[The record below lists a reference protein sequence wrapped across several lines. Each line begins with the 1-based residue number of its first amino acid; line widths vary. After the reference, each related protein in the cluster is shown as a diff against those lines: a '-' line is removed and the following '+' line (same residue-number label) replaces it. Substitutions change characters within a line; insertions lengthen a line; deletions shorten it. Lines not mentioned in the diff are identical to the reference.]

1 MNQGFS
7 SAIASSGAIYL
18 KARGFLLLSNMNS
31 PEDIKKLTIPQLTRL
46 AEEIREFLIVNLAK
60 TGGHLAPNLGVV
72 ELTLALH
79 YYFNSPRDKLIWDV
93 GHQAYVHK
101 LLTGRRELFPTLR
114 QYKGLCGFPK
124 MSESAHDVWETG
136 HSSTS
141 LSAAMG
147 MAAARDLKGEKNHVV
162 AVIGDGALTGGMAL
176 EALNHIGHEKKNV
189 IVILNDNEM
198 SIAPNVGAL
207 HNYLGKL
214 RTDSTYKR
222 AKDELEHLLKSI
234 PSVGGKL
241 AQLAERFKDSMKYLL
256 VSGVLFE
263 EFGFTYI
270 GPIDGHN
277 LDLLLD
283 ALKTASQ
290 TKGPVLVHAITKKGK
305 GYAPAEADSVKW
317 HGIGT
322 YKIESGESAKSAPTY
337 TSVFAD
343 TMIRLAKEDKR
354 VVAITPA
361 MPAGSGLIK
370 FGKIFPDRL
379 FDVGIAEQH
388 ACTFSAAL
396 ALQGMKPVYAVY
408 STFLQRAYDQLI
420 HDVARQKCNVVFAV
434 DRAGLVGADGE
445 THQGVYDIAF
455 MRAIPHMVIMAPK
468 DENELQHM
476 MKTAL
481 VYDEGPISYRY
492 PRLNVRGVKM
502 DEELKVLPIGKAEI
516 VSEGKG
522 VAILSFGH
530 IFEIAEQA
538 VQMLRQESIYPMLVN
553 ARFCKPLDEELL
565 IQLAKEGYELI
576 TVEEGSVSGGFGSAV
591 MEFLAQAG
599 YHDTVV
605 TPFGVPDYFVEHGS
619 VKEQRAEVGLTADAI
634 AARVRSSILP
644 SKQRA

>member
-1 MNQGFS
+1 M
-7 SAIASSGAIYL
+7 
-18 KARGFLLLSNMNS
+18 LLANINS
-31 PEDIKKLTIPQLTRL
+31 PKDLKKLTIPQLNKL
-46 AEEIREFLIVNLAK
+46 ASEIRSFLVENLAK

-72 ELTLALH
+72 ELTVALH
-79 YYFNSPRDKLIWDV
+79 YLFDSPVDKLIWDV

-101 LLTGRRELFPTLR
+101 ILTGRRDLFPTLR

-124 MSESAHDVWETG
+124 MSESPHDVWETG

-147 MAAARDLKGEKNHVV
+147 MATARDLKGEKHNVV

-176 EALNHIGHEKKNV
+176 EALNHIGHEKKKL
-189 IVILNDNEM
+189 IVVLNDNEM

-214 RTDSTYKR
+214 RSANNYQR
-222 AKDELEHLLKSI
+222 AKDELESLLKSI
-234 PSVGGKL
+234 PAVGGKL
-241 AQLAERFKDSMKYLL
+241 AHFAERIKDSLKYLL

-263 EFGFTYI
+263 ELGLTYI

-277 LDLLLD
+277 IELLLA
-283 ALKTASQ
+283 ALRTASQ
-290 TKGPVLVHAITKKGK
+290 TNGPVLIHAITKKGK

-343 TMIRLAKEDKR
+343 TMIRLAEQDKR
-354 VVAITPA
+354 IVAVTPA
-361 MPAGSGLIK
+361 MPAGSGLLK
-370 FGKIFPDRL
+370 FGERFPDRL

-388 ACTFSAAL
+388 ACTFAAGL
-396 ALQGMKPVYAVY
+396 ATQGLKPVFAVY

-420 HDVARQKCNVVFAV
+420 HDVARQKLNVVFAV

-455 MRAIPHMVIMAPK
+455 MRAIPNMVIMAPK

-476 MKTAL
+476 MQTAMA
-481 VYDEGPISYRY
+481 YDDGPISFRY
-492 PRLNVRGVKM
+492 PRLNITGVKM
-502 DEELKVLPIGKAEI
+502 DEEMHVLPIGKAEI
-516 VSEGKG
+516 VKEGTG

-530 IFEIAEQA
+530 VFELAEQA
-538 VQMLRQESIYPMLVN
+538 VNQLNSEGIFPMLVN

-565 IQLAKEGYELI
+565 LRLAKEGYEII
-576 TVEEGSVSGGFGSAV
+576 TVEEGAVSGGFGSAV
-591 MEFLAQAG
+591 LEFYARNG
-599 YHDTVV
+599 YHTVPV
-605 TPFGVPDYFVEHGS
+605 ETIGIPDYFVEHGS
-619 VKEQRAEVGLTADAI
+619 VKEQRQEVGLTAERI
-634 AARVRSSILP
+634 AASVRAILP
-644 SKQRA
+644 VTKQRA

>member
-1 MNQGFS
+1 M
-7 SAIASSGAIYL
+7 
-18 KARGFLLLSNMNS
+18 LLEKINNPDDL
-31 PEDIKKLTIPQLTRL
+31 KKLKLQQLSQL
-46 AEEIREFLIVNLAK
+46 ADEIRSFLVENLSK

-72 ELTLALH
+72 ELTIALH
-79 YYFNSPRDKLIWDV
+79 YVFNSPKDKLIWDV

-101 LLTGRRELFPTLR
+101 MLTGRRDQFATLR

-124 MSESAHDVWETG
+124 REESPHDVWETG

-147 MAAARDLKGEKNHVV
+147 MAAARDLQKQKHHVV
-162 AVIGDGALTGGMAL
+162 AVIGDGALTGGMAF

-214 RTDSTYKR
+214 RSATNYQR

-234 PSVGGKL
+234 PAVGGKL
-241 AQLAERFKDSMKYLL
+241 AHFAERVKDSLKYLL

-263 EFGFTYI
+263 ELGFTYI

-277 LDLLLD
+277 VELLMD
-283 ALKTASQ
+283 ALRTAST

-343 TMIRLAKEDKR
+343 TMIELAKEDAR
-354 VVAITPA
+354 LVAVTPA
-361 MPAGSGLIK
+361 MPAGSGLLK
-370 FGKIFPDRL
+370 FAEHFPDRM

-388 ACTFSAAL
+388 ACTFCAGL
-396 ALQGMKPVYAVY
+396 AIQGLKPVYAVY

-420 HDVARQKCNVVFAV
+420 HDVARQKLNVVFAV

-455 MRAIPHMVIMAPK
+455 MRAIPNMVIMAPK
-468 DENELQHM
+468 DENELRHM
-476 MKTAL
+476 MKTAMM
-481 VYDEGPISYRY
+481 YDDGPISYRY
-492 PRLNVRGVKM
+492 PRLNVRGVRM
-502 DEELKVLPIGKAEI
+502 DETLHVLPIGKAEI
-516 VSEGKG
+516 VREGKD

-530 IFEIAEQA
+530 VFEIAEQA
-538 VQMLRQESIYPMLVN
+538 ADTLRAEGYNPMLVN
-553 ARFCKPLDEELL
+553 ARFCKPLDEDLL
-565 IQLAKEGYELI
+565 LRLAKEGYDLI
-576 TVEEGSVSGGFGSAV
+576 TVEEGSIMGGFGSAV
-591 MEFLAQAG
+591 IEFLAQAG
-599 YHDTVV
+599 YRDVV
-605 TPFGVPDYFVEHGS
+605 VRPFGIPDYFVQHGS
-619 VKEQRAEVGLTADAI
+619 VKEQRQEVGLTSEQI
-634 AARVRSSILP
+634 AATVRTLMP
-644 SKQRA
+644 LRRRRA

>member
-1 MNQGFS
+1 M
-7 SAIASSGAIYL
+7 
-18 KARGFLLLSNMNS
+18 LLEKINS
-31 PEDIKKLTIPQLTRL
+31 PEDLKKCKVQQLPQL
-46 AEEIREFLIVNLAK
+46 AQEIRTFLVENLSK

-79 YYFNSPRDKLIWDV
+79 YVFNSPKDKLIWDV

-101 LLTGRRELFPTLR
+101 MLTGRMDQFSTLR

-124 MSESAHDVWETG
+124 MNESPHDVWETG

-147 MAAARDLKGEKNHVV
+147 MAAARDLKKEKNHVV

-176 EALNHIGHEKKNV
+176 EALNHIGHEQKNV

-214 RTDSTYKR
+214 RATNNYQRT
-222 AKDELEHLLKSI
+222 KDELESLLKSI
-234 PSVGGKL
+234 PAVGGKL
-241 AQLAERFKDSMKYLL
+241 AHFAERLKDSMKYLL

-263 EFGFTYI
+263 ELGFTYI

-277 LDLLLD
+277 VELLLD
-283 ALKTASQ
+283 SLRTASN
-290 TKGPVLVHAITKKGK
+290 TKGPVLIHAITKKGK

-343 TMIRLAKEDKR
+343 TMIELAKEDER
-354 VVAITPA
+354 IVAVTPA
-361 MPAGSGLIK
+361 MPAGSGLLK
-370 FGKIFPDRL
+370 FAEVFPNRM

-388 ACTFSAAL
+388 ACTFCAGL
-396 ALQGMKPVYAVY
+396 ATQGLKPVYAVY

-420 HDVARQKCNVVFAV
+420 HDVARQKLPVIFAV

-455 MRAIPHMVIMAPK
+455 MRAIPNMVIMAPK
-468 DENELQHM
+468 DENELRHM
-476 MKTAL
+476 MKTA
-481 VYDEGPISYRY
+481 VAYDGGPISYRY

-502 DEELKVLPIGKAEI
+502 DEEMKVLPIGKAE
-516 VSEGKG
+516 VVRDGKD

-530 IFEIAEQA
+530 VFEIAEQA
-538 VQMLRQESIYPMLVN
+538 ADILRGEGNNPMLVN

-565 IQLAKEGYELI
+565 LQLAKDGYDLI
-576 TVEEGSVSGGFGSAV
+576 TVEEGSIMAGFGSAV
-591 MEFLAQAG
+591 LEFLTQSG
-599 YHDTVV
+599 YRDIVV
-605 TPFGVPDYFVEHGS
+605 RPFGIPDYFVEHGT
-619 VKEQRAEVGLTADAI
+619 VKEQRQEVGLTAEQI
-634 AARVRSSILP
+634 AATVRALMP
-644 SKQRA
+644 LRRRRA

>member
-1 MNQGFS
+1 M
-7 SAIASSGAIYL
+7 
-18 KARGFLLLSNMNS
+18 LLTTIND
-31 PEDIKKLTIPQLTRL
+31 PQDVKKCSIPQLYTL
-46 AEEIREFLIVNLAK
+46 AGEIRQFLVETLSK

-79 YYFNSPRDKLIWDV
+79 YMFDSPKDKLIWDV

-101 LLTGRRELFPTLR
+101 MLTGRREMFPTLR

-124 MSESAHDVWETG
+124 MAESPHDVWETG

-147 MAAARDLKGEKNHVV
+147 MATARDLKKEKNHVV

-176 EALNHIGHEKKNV
+176 EALNHIGHEQKNV
-189 IVILNDNEM
+189 IVVLNDNEM

-214 RTDSTYKR
+214 RSADNYKW
-222 AKDELEHLLKSI
+222 AKGELGHLLKSV
-234 PSVGGKL
+234 PGVGEKL
-241 AQLAERFKDSMKYLL
+241 AHLAERFKDSMKYLL

-277 LDLLLD
+277 MELLVETMKI
-283 ALKTASQ
+283 AKQA
-290 TKGPVLVHAITKKGK
+290 KGPVLIHAITQKGR

-322 YKIESGESAKSAPTY
+322 YKIESGDTPKSAPTY

-343 TMIRLAKEDKR
+343 TMIQLAEEDSRL
-354 VVAITPA
+354 VAVTPA
-361 MPAGSGLIK
+361 MPAGSGLIP
-370 FGKIFPDRL
+370 FGKKYPERL

-388 ACTFSAAL
+388 ACTFAAAL
-396 ALQGMKPVYAVY
+396 ATQGLKPVLAIY

-420 HDVARQKCNVVFAV
+420 HDVARQKLNVVFAV

-455 MRAIPHMVIMAPK
+455 MRTVPNMVIMAPK
-468 DENELQHM
+468 DENELRHM
-476 MKTAL
+476 MKTAML
-481 VYDEGPISYRY
+481 YEDGPISYRY
-492 PRLNVRGVKM
+492 PRLPVKGVEM
-502 DEELKVLPIGKAEI
+502 DAELRPLPIGKAE
-516 VSEGKG
+516 VVREGES
-522 VAILSFGH
+522 VAIVSFGH
-530 IFEIAEQA
+530 VFEIAEQA
-538 VQMLRQESIYPMLVN
+538 ANILEAEGLRPMLVN

-565 IQLAKEGYELI
+565 LRLAKEGYKI
-576 TVEEGSVSGGFGSAV
+576 VTIEEGAEMGGFGSAV
-591 MEFLAQAG
+591 MEFYAKEGFHDVYVQAVG
-599 YHDTVV
+599 I
-605 TPFGVPDYFVEHGS
+605 PDYFVEHGS
-619 VKEQRAEVGLTADAI
+619 VKEQRQEIGLTADSI
-634 AARVRSSILP
+634 ASRVRAWMPEKKGVLE
-644 SKQRA
+644 A

>member
-1 MNQGFS
+1 M
-7 SAIASSGAIYL
+7 
-18 KARGFLLLSNMNS
+18 LLEKINS
-31 PEDIKKLTIPQLTRL
+31 PEDLKKCKVQQLPQL
-46 AEEIREFLIVNLAK
+46 AQEIRTFLVENLSK

-79 YYFNSPRDKLIWDV
+79 YVFNSPKDKLIWDV

-101 LLTGRRELFPTLR
+101 MLTGRKDQFSTLR

-124 MSESAHDVWETG
+124 MNESPHDVWETG

-147 MAAARDLKGEKNHVV
+147 MAAARDLKKEKNHVV

-176 EALNHIGHEKKNV
+176 EALNHIGHEQKNV

-214 RTDSTYKR
+214 RATNNYQRT
-222 AKDELEHLLKSI
+222 KDELESLLKSI
-234 PSVGGKL
+234 PAVGGKL
-241 AQLAERFKDSMKYLL
+241 AHFAERLKDSMKYLL

-263 EFGFTYI
+263 ELGFTYI

-277 LDLLLD
+277 VELLLD
-283 ALKTASQ
+283 SLRTASN
-290 TKGPVLVHAITKKGK
+290 TKGPVLIHAITKKGK

-343 TMIRLAKEDKR
+343 TMIELAKEDER
-354 VVAITPA
+354 IVAVTPA
-361 MPAGSGLIK
+361 MPAGSGLLK
-370 FGKIFPDRL
+370 FADVFPDRM

-388 ACTFSAAL
+388 ACTFCAGL
-396 ALQGMKPVYAVY
+396 ATQGLKPVYAVY

-420 HDVARQKCNVVFAV
+420 HDVARQKLPVIFAV

-455 MRAIPHMVIMAPK
+455 MRAIPNMVIMAPK
-468 DENELQHM
+468 DENELRHM
-476 MKTAL
+476 MKTA
-481 VYDEGPISYRY
+481 VAYDGGPISYRY

-502 DEELKVLPIGKAEI
+502 DEEMKVLPIGKAE
-516 VSEGKG
+516 VVRDGKD

-530 IFEIAEQA
+530 VFEIAEQA
-538 VQMLRQESIYPMLVN
+538 ADILRAEGNNPMLVN

-565 IQLAKEGYELI
+565 LQLAKDGYDLI
-576 TVEEGSVSGGFGSAV
+576 TVEEGSIMGGFGSAV
-591 MEFLAQAG
+591 VEFLTQSG
-599 YHDTVV
+599 YRDIVV
-605 TPFGVPDYFVEHGS
+605 RPFGIPDYFVEHGT
-619 VKEQRAEVGLTADAI
+619 VKEQRQEVGLTAEQI
-634 AARVRSSILP
+634 AATVRALMP
-644 SKQRA
+644 LRRRRA